1 MHPLSCGADHR
12 PRNEDTSVSSSTPRA
27 EDATAEP
34 APRSLRKLPADLGRG
49 FLIGLTELV
58 PGVSGSTIALIVGI
72 YTDLIRSAG
81 HVIGAGKNL
90 VRGRG
95 WAGVKEE
102 LGVVQWRLVIPVVV
116 AMAAAVLLL
125 AGPIHDLVEAFPL
138 SALGLFFGIVV
149 VGIVAPLRMV
159 RWSVPPGVDH
169 CLLFVAGFAAAFFL
183 TGLAADGDQDSP
195 SMIVVFFAAAVA
207 ICALIIPGVSG
218 SFLLL
223 AMGLYAPTLQAV
235 SDRDLAYIGVF
246 AAGAAVGLASIVQV
260 LLTALEKIPRHTV
273 VLMAGLMAGSLR
285 ALWPWQSGSGP
296 FSTGD
301 VVAPALF
308 MVVGAV
314 FVFIMMVLDR
324 RAARAQ
330 YAKEAKAGEHGA

>member
-1 MHPLSCGADHR
+1 M
-12 PRNEDTSVSSSTPRA
+12 SSPTPRA
-27 EDATAEP
+27 TNHTAP
-34 APRSLRKLPADLGRG
+34 PSPRPLRKLPADLARG

-72 YTDLIRSAG
+72 YTELIRSAG
-81 HVIGAGKNL
+81 HVIGAGKNV

-95 WAGVKEE
+95 WSGFKEE
-102 LGVVQWRLVIPVVV
+102 FGKVEWRLIVPVIV
-116 AMAAAVLLL
+116 AMVAAVFLL
-125 AGPIHDLVEAFPL
+125 AGPIHHLVESFPL
-138 SALGLFFGIVV
+138 SALGLFFGIVII
-149 VGIVAPLRMV
+149 GIAAPLQMV
-159 RWSVPPGVDH
+159 RWSVRPGIDH
-169 CLLFVAGFAAAFFL
+169 YVLFLMGFAAAFFL
-183 TGLAADGDQDSP
+183 TGLAADGDQSSP

-235 SDRDLAYIGVF
+235 SDRDFAYIGVF

-285 ALWPWQSGSGP
+285 ALWPWQPEAGP

-301 VVAPALF
+301 IVAPALF

-314 FVFIMMVLDR
+314 FVLVMMMLDR
-324 RAARAQ
+324 RASRAQ
-330 YAKEAKAGEHGA
+330 VAKEQEAAGHDS

>member
-1 MHPLSCGADHR
+1 M
-12 PRNEDTSVSSSTPRA
+12 SSPTPRA
-27 EDATAEP
+27 TDVTAPP

-81 HVIGAGKNL
+81 HVIGAAKNL
-90 VRGRG
+90 IRGRG
-95 WAGVKEE
+95 WSGFTEE
-102 LGVVQWRLVIPVVV
+102 FGKVEWRLIVPVLV
-116 AMAAAVLLL
+116 AMVAAVFLL
-125 AGPIHDLVEAFPL
+125 AGPIHDLVESFPL

-149 VGIVAPLRMV
+149 IGIVAPLRMV
-159 RWSVPPGVDH
+159 RWSVRPGIEHYV
-169 CLLFVAGFAAAFFL
+169 LFLVGFVAAFFL

-195 SMIVVFFAAAVA
+195 SMILVFFAAAVA

-235 SDRDLAYIGVF
+235 SDLDLAYIGVF

-285 ALWPWQSGSGP
+285 ALWPWQPDSGP

-301 VVAPALF
+301 IVAPALF

-314 FVFIMMVLDR
+314 FVLVMMLLDR
-324 RAARAQ
+324 RAIAAQ
-330 YAKEAKAGEHGA
+330 HRRDEDAAAHGA